1 MSKHLKQ
8 TGEGYWSHFKF
19 GVVHGFYLFKMGI
32 MSIVHAIFPDIY
44 PFELPRMVI
53 YLHEKIKNKHGTKLV
68 RSLTNEV
75 KEKYFKND
83 NS

>member
-1 MSKHLKQ
+1 MSKHLDQ

-19 GVVHGFYLFKMGI
+19 GVVHGLYLFKMGI

-53 YLHEKIKNKHGTKLV
+53 FLHEKIKRKHGAKLV
-68 RSLTNEV
+68 RELTHEV